1 MADRYK
7 CFAELTANE
16 RLGID
21 YRICVEDRGA
31 QLVVFAPHGGWI
43 EPNTSEI
50 AEAVAGLDFSF
61 YAFEGLENRP
71 HTDLHITSHPFDEP
85 TAIDIVGR
93 CHYAVAIHGRKDN
106 GDESVWLGGRDA
118 ELRDAI
124 GSSLRKAGFDA
135 DFNQMLPGTELTNIC
150 NRTLSRK
157 GVQLELP
164 RSLRR
169 KLARDTSLRETFC
182 EAVRCGLPST

>member
-71 HTDLHITSHPFDEP
+71 HTDLHITSHRYRATMQMEGSA
-85 TAIDIVGR
+85 TS
-93 CHYAVAIHGRKDN
+93 N
-106 GDESVWLGGRDA
+106 LTGGADR
-118 ELRDAI
+118 R
-124 GSSLRKAGFDA
+124 AG
-135 DFNQMLPGTELTNIC
+135 E
-150 NRTLSRK
+150 
-157 GVQLELP
+157 
-164 RSLRR
+164 
-169 KLARDTSLRETFC
+169 AR
-182 EAVRCGLPST
+182 P